1 MATDDAALRSPHT
14 VGRWPRTSL
23 LGSLTDAGRQVL
35 LHQGSLVQY
44 TEASRVLMREGE
56 GATFVYLLLDGVVKA
71 TGLTDTG
78 RDTLLAVRMGG
89 DLVGEFAAIDG
100 GTRSAT
106 VTTCGA
112 VVARVVRIPDFL
124 DCLRRNPDIAHA
136 VNRAVVGKLRH
147 ANARRMDFYGCDVPT
162 RVARVLFHVAVT
174 YGDRNGNQAVIRWSL
189 TQPELAGLAG
199 AAEPSVQKALRQ
211 LRSKGVVSTGYRSLT
226 VLDLDRLETIGFA
239 SAPED

>member
-100 GTRSAT
+100 GTR
-106 VTTCGA
+106 
-112 VVARVVRIPDFL
+112 
-124 DCLRRNPDIAHA
+124 
-136 VNRAVVGKLRH
+136 
-147 ANARRMDFYGCDVPT
+147 
-162 RVARVLFHVAVT
+162 
-174 YGDRNGNQAVIRWSL
+174 
-189 TQPELAGLAG
+189 
-199 AAEPSVQKALRQ
+199 
-211 LRSKGVVSTGYRSLT
+211 
-226 VLDLDRLETIGFA
+226 
-239 SAPED
+239 